1 MPLILIGKAAGRY
14 LRKSEDLHK
23 SLLWDEDS
31 RCDRIVSHGENGL
44 PRQFF
49 CFQGLWWTERTDVP
63 G

>member
-49 CFQGLWWTERTDVP
+49 CFQGLW
-63 G
+63 